1 MKLSAQLRFTHDRD
15 GAVILDIL
23 HGQMFRANVAGSE
36 ILKLLEQGCSEMQT
50 VEELARQF
58 GVSREVVQADVR
70 EFLLQLD
77 KHDFIDLQPL
87 EPLAP

>member
-23 HGQMFRANVAGSE
+23 RGQMFHANVAGSE
-36 ILKLLEQGCSEMQT
+36 ILKRLEQGCSEMQT

-58 GVSREVVQADVR
+58 GVSREVVQTDVR

-77 KHDFIDLQPL
+77 KHDLIDLQPL